1 MVVAAAAGEASTAAE
16 DAGAE
21 TRRPTHARKSHSVY
35 LDGQGSARVLGLDEA
50 AEAVAGGVE
59 R

>member
-1 MVVAAAAGEASTAAE
+1 MSRIDCTAPFASLKRS
-16 DAGAE
+16 E